1 MQIIYKTVQSN
12 EKPLER
18 DIDSTASGVYIRRNI
33 EEIVTINEETGDEVK
48 KYQYQEA
55 FLTLS
60 EYESY
65 SVGLLVGEINGEDN
79 TAEYEVYK
87 NNLNTPQQYING
99 KYYKPTW
106 AEIYSGKVK
115 EIFPM
120 VSLYEK
126 VGGDTS
132 VILDLKIS
140 IFDATAK
147 VENAEMMSVKEIIEL
162 WLFLLKKQEEFF
174 NIYKASLDK

>member
-1 MQIIYKTVQSN
+1 MDIIYKLVQSN
-12 EKPLER
+12 EKPLE
-18 DIDSTASGVYIRRNI
+18 IDVDSSASGVYIRRNI
-33 EEIVTINEETGDEVK
+33 EELEKETDTGEK
-48 KYQYQEA
+48 LKYYQYQET

-65 SVGLLVGEINGEDN
+65 STDLLVGKINDEDN
-79 TAEYEVYK
+79 TAEYEQYK
-87 NNLNTPQQYING
+87 NNLNTPQLYTNG

-120 VSLYEK
+120 VLLYEK
-126 VGGDTS
+126 VGGETS
-132 VILDLKIS
+132 VILDLKIT
-140 IFDATAK
+140 IYDATGK
-147 VENAEMMSVKEIIEL
+147 VANAEMMSVKEIIEL

-174 NIYKASLDK
+174 NIYKASLNK